1 MKEIYKD
8 YLFEKHILVSDGE
21 TEEKHV
27 FETLFAMAHFF
38 GVKITK
44 GRELVHCGMVKELS
58 KRFGENVPKPFY
70 RGFPQSVRNLSTEEL
85 LFDQL
90 AHYFNAY
97 GLGNFEEPGQSM
109 FEKDFERVAFQEET
123 EVQEFVIQTEE
134 EAEETEN
141 EKTLTSEPVKKDP
154 RKGFMKLLKEG
165 SVPLIM
171 GEKKVSDLPI
181 NIVYGKKDT
190 TKQSAWNFMNRKD
203 VEKELDE
210 FEKTASTD
218 SFASELPAVLY
229 ATKYF
234 HFLTDTTKKDGI
246 KYEIEYLIAGKDS
259 EKENLG
265 MIFWRMIA
273 LRFVMNAACVYQDP
287 AKEKEAALLAAS
299 ILGVTGFPPAV
310 VVAKNLLLLALAY
323 GESVIDVRNLADGKK
338 IPAVKTS
345 SDWQLSFAGLAT
357 LNCKRKPVKQGMS
370 YEDYLLLLL
379 ISQKDKR
386 QKYFRMMDLM
396 EQNIRRKVSD
406 FKLDQCISSYKIT
419 QNLKLKKLGFGGMIL
434 PFATYT
440 DLKMYRYVT
449 Y

>member
-1 MKEIYKD
+1 MKNLTRKIKAGEDQKNEFSGIKD
-8 YLFEKHILVSDGE
+8 QIQ
-21 TEEKHV
+21 
-27 FETLFAMAHFF
+27 
-38 GVKITK
+38 
-44 GRELVHCGMVKELS
+44 KE
-58 KRFGENVPKPFY
+58 
-70 RGFPQSVRNLSTEEL
+70 
-85 LFDQL
+85 
-90 AHYFNAY
+90 
-97 GLGNFEEPGQSM
+97 
-109 FEKDFERVAFQEET
+109 
-123 EVQEFVIQTEE
+123 EE

>member
-1 MKEIYKD
+1 MNQYVTGGMIRKLRERKNLTQSQLAERIG
-8 YLFEKHILVSDGE
+8 VSDKTVSKWE
-21 TEEKHV
+21 TGKGYPDISLLEPIAKEFSISV
-27 FETLFAMAHFF
+27 AELIAGNMVTNVNVGANMLRSHFF
-38 GVKITK
+38 ICPVCGNVIHSMGEAVIYCHGV
-44 GRELVHCGMVKELS
+44 RLM
-58 KRFGENVPKPFY
+58 P
-70 RGFPQSVRNLSTEEL
+70 
-85 LFDQL
+85 
-90 AHYFNAY
+90 
-97 GLGNFEEPGQSM
+97 
-109 FEKDFERVAFQEET
+109 
-123 EVQEFVIQTEE
+123 E

-218 SFASELPAVLY
+218 SFASELPVVLY

-265 MIFWRMIA
+265 MVFWRMIA

-310 VVAKNLLLLALAY
+310 AVAKNLLLLALAY

-440 DLKMYRYVT
+440 DLKMSRYAT

>member
-1 MKEIYKD
+1 
-8 YLFEKHILVSDGE
+8 
-21 TEEKHV
+21 
-27 FETLFAMAHFF
+27 
-38 GVKITK
+38 
-44 GRELVHCGMVKELS
+44 MV
-58 KRFGENVPKPFY
+58 
-70 RGFPQSVRNLSTEEL
+70 
-85 LFDQL
+85 
-90 AHYFNAY
+90 
-97 GLGNFEEPGQSM
+97 
-109 FEKDFERVAFQEET
+109 
-123 EVQEFVIQTEE
+123 
-134 EAEETEN
+134 
-141 EKTLTSEPVKKDP
+141 
-154 RKGFMKLLKEG
+154 
-165 SVPLIM
+165 
-171 GEKKVSDLPI
+171 
-181 NIVYGKKDT
+181 
-190 TKQSAWNFMNRKD
+190 
-203 VEKELDE
+203 
-210 FEKTASTD
+210 
-218 SFASELPAVLY
+218 
-229 ATKYF
+229 
-234 HFLTDTTKKDGI
+234 
-246 KYEIEYLIAGKDS
+246 
-259 EKENLG
+259 
-265 MIFWRMIA
+265 FWRMIA

-310 VVAKNLLLLALAY
+310 AVAKNLLLLALAY

-396 EQNIRRKVSD
+396 EQNIRRKVPD

>member
-1 MKEIYKD
+1 M
-8 YLFEKHILVSDGE
+8 
-21 TEEKHV
+21 
-27 FETLFAMAHFF
+27 
-38 GVKITK
+38 
-44 GRELVHCGMVKELS
+44 
-58 KRFGENVPKPFY
+58 
-70 RGFPQSVRNLSTEEL
+70 Q
-85 LFDQL
+85 Q
-90 AHYFNAY
+90 
-97 GLGNFEEPGQSM
+97 
-109 FEKDFERVAFQEET
+109 
-123 EVQEFVIQTEE
+123 
-134 EAEETEN
+134 
-141 EKTLTSEPVKKDP
+141 
-154 RKGFMKLLKEG
+154 
-165 SVPLIM
+165 
-171 GEKKVSDLPI
+171 
-181 NIVYGKKDT
+181 NI
-190 TKQSAWNFMNRKD
+190 FI
-203 VEKELDE
+203 
-210 FEKTASTD
+210 
-218 SFASELPAVLY
+218 
-229 ATKYF
+229 
-234 HFLTDTTKKDGI
+234 LTDTTKKDGI

-265 MIFWRMIA
+265 MVFWRMIA
-273 LRFVMNAACVYQDP
+273 LRFVMNAVCVYQDP

-310 VVAKNLLLLALAY
+310 AVAKNLLLLALAY

-440 DLKMYRYVT
+440 DLKMSRYAT

>member
-1 MKEIYKD
+1 MKEIYKE
-8 YLFEKHILVSDGE
+8 YLFEKHILVSEGMA
-21 TEEKHV
+21 EEKHV

-90 AHYFNAY
+90 SHYFITY
-97 GLGNFEEPGQSM
+97 GLGNFEEPGHSM
-109 FEKDFERVAFQEET
+109 FEKDFERAAFQEET
-123 EVQEFVIQTEE
+123 EVQEFVIQMEE

-210 FEKTASTD
+210 IEIIDTESIEEK
-218 SFASELPAVLY
+218 
-229 ATKYF
+229 
-234 HFLTDTTKKDGI
+234 
-246 KYEIEYLIAGKDS
+246 
-259 EKENLG
+259 
-265 MIFWRMIA
+265 
-273 LRFVMNAACVYQDP
+273 
-287 AKEKEAALLAAS
+287 
-299 ILGVTGFPPAV
+299 
-310 VVAKNLLLLALAY
+310 
-323 GESVIDVRNLADGKK
+323 
-338 IPAVKTS
+338 
-345 SDWQLSFAGLAT
+345 LSFIVYGT
-357 LNCKRKPVKQGMS
+357 IVC
-370 YEDYLLLLL
+370 
-379 ISQKDKR
+379 
-386 QKYFRMMDLM
+386 
-396 EQNIRRKVSD
+396 
-406 FKLDQCISSYKIT
+406 C
-419 QNLKLKKLGFGGMIL
+419 
-434 PFATYT
+434 
-440 DLKMYRYVT
+440 
-449 Y
+449 

>member
-1 MKEIYKD
+1 M
-8 YLFEKHILVSDGE
+8 
-21 TEEKHV
+21 
-27 FETLFAMAHFF
+27 
-38 GVKITK
+38 
-44 GRELVHCGMVKELS
+44 
-58 KRFGENVPKPFY
+58 
-70 RGFPQSVRNLSTEEL
+70 
-85 LFDQL
+85 
-90 AHYFNAY
+90 
-97 GLGNFEEPGQSM
+97 
-109 FEKDFERVAFQEET
+109 
-123 EVQEFVIQTEE
+123 
-134 EAEETEN
+134 
-141 EKTLTSEPVKKDP
+141 
-154 RKGFMKLLKEG
+154 
-165 SVPLIM
+165 IM

-181 NIVYGKKDT
+181 NIVYGKKET

-210 FEKTASTD
+210 FEKTTSTD
-218 SFASELPAVLY
+218 SFASELPVVLY

-265 MIFWRMIA
+265 MVFWRMIA

-310 VVAKNLLLLALAY
+310 AVAKNLLLLALAY

-440 DLKMYRYVT
+440 DLKMSRYAT

>member
-1 MKEIYKD
+1 MQEQLTESDVKKIQEEID
-8 YLFEKHILVSDGE
+8 YRKLVVRKNAIE
-21 TEEKHV
+21 
-27 FETLFAMAHFF
+27 A
-38 GVKITK
+38 
-44 GRELVHCGMVKELS
+44 VKEARAQGDLS
-58 KRFGENVPKPFY
+58 E
-70 RGFPQSVRNLSTEEL
+70 
-85 LFDQL
+85 
-90 AHYFNAY
+90 
-97 GLGNFEEPGQSM
+97 NFEYY
-109 FEKDFERVAFQEET
+109 A
-123 EVQEFVIQTEE
+123 
-134 EAEETEN
+134 A
-141 EKTLTSEPVKKDP
+141 KKDKNKNES
-154 RKGFMKLLKEG
+154 RIRYLERML
-165 SVPLIM
+165 
-171 GEKKVSDLPI
+171 
-181 NIVYGKKDT
+181 
-190 TKQSAWNFMNRKD
+190 
-203 VEKELDE
+203 
-210 FEKTASTD
+210 KTAKI
-218 SFASELPAVLY
+218 V
-229 ATKYF
+229 
-234 HFLTDTTKKDGI
+234 TDTTKKDGI

-265 MIFWRMIA
+265 MVFWRMIA

-310 VVAKNLLLLALAY
+310 AVAKNLLLLALAY

-440 DLKMYRYVT
+440 DLKMSRYAT

>member
-1 MKEIYKD
+1 MKYQIRQQMQYEAAGDILKNLTKKIKAGEDQKNEFSGIKD
-8 YLFEKHILVSDGE
+8 
-21 TEEKHV
+21 
-27 FETLFAMAHFF
+27 
-38 GVKITK
+38 
-44 GRELVHCGMVKELS
+44 
-58 KRFGENVPKPFY
+58 
-70 RGFPQSVRNLSTEEL
+70 Q
-85 LFDQL
+85 
-90 AHYFNAY
+90 
-97 GLGNFEEPGQSM
+97 
-109 FEKDFERVAFQEET
+109 
-123 EVQEFVIQTEE
+123 IQKEE

-218 SFASELPAVLY
+218 SFASELPVVLY

-310 VVAKNLLLLALAY
+310 VVVKNLLLLALAY
-323 GESVIDVRNLADGKK
+323 GESVIDVRNLAEGKK